1 MKKFKAAFGS
11 KSSNDRRERQGD
23 ASGAAPQ
30 QPEPEPKSGAS
41 GQRLR
46 ALAGQISTSLPLPP
60 QVAGINSL
68 FGTNSPRTSNSPRTA
83 ATASS
88 APRPPVPSLAA
99 ISPSLSGAT
108 QSVQRKVAT
117 LGPTRGYNESP
128 QTQSAPAPQAQQ
140 GGGQNVN
147 CSQDVPNQGDQT
159 LNEAAAAFL
168 ALRRADRNAVSES
181 TITQAVSSE
190 ESKQK
195 SAVFCRW
202 CDRCKEGMLCLQIL
216 E

>member
-23 ASGAAPQ
+23 ALGAAPQ
-30 QPEPEPKSGAS
+30 QPEPESGAS
-41 GQRLR
+41 GQRLK
-46 ALAGQISTSLPLPP
+46 ALAGQISTSFPLPP

-68 FGTNSPRTSNSPRTA
+68 FGTNSPRASNSPRT
-83 ATASS
+83 TSTTSS

-99 ISPSLSGAT
+99 ISPSLPGAT

-128 QTQSAPAPQAQQ
+128 QTQSEPALQAQQ

-168 ALRRADRNAVSES
+168 ALRRADRTAVSGS

>member
-11 KSSNDRRERQGD
+11 KSSNDRGERQDD

-41 GQRLR
+41 GQKLR
-46 ALAGQISTSLPLPP
+46 ALAGQISTLIPLPP
-60 QVAGINSL
+60 QVAGISSL
-68 FGTNSPRTSNSPRTA
+68 LGTNSSRTANSPRITS
-83 ATASS
+83 TTSS
-88 APRPPVPSLAA
+88 APRSPVPSLAG
-99 ISPSLSGAT
+99 ISRSLLGAT

-117 LGPTRGYNESP
+117 PGPTRGYNESP
-128 QTQSAPAPQAQQ
+128 QTPSAPQAQQ

-147 CSQDVPNQGDQT
+147 RSQAVSNQGDQT
-159 LNEAAAAFL
+159 VNEAAAAFL
-168 ALRRADRNAVSES
+168 ALRLADRTAVSGS
-181 TITQAVSSE
+181 TIMQAVSSE
-190 ESKQK
+190 KSEQK